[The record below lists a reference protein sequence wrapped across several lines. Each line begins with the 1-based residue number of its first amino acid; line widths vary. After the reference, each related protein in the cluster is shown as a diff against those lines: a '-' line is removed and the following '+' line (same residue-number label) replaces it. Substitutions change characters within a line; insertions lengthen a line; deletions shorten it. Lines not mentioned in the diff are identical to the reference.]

1 MSKENVS
8 YFMALCPGAV
18 VYALPEGYV
27 ETSATFGIGL
37 VFFGTLIVVARL
49 LWWAANVKIM
59 SRCNDGQSTHVSR
72 TAANIS
78 RYGFPCAYSQAF
90 FLLKHTQIRS
100 RLVHHL

>member
-37 VFFGTLIVVARL
+37 VFFGTLIVVARYTL
-49 LWWAANVKIM
+49 V
-59 SRCNDGQSTHVSR
+59 G
-72 TAANIS
+72 
-78 RYGFPCAYSQAF
+78 SQCQDYVT
-90 FLLKHTQIRS
+90 L
-100 RLVHHL
+100 